1 MLMPELYRHAAP
13 PSYAVEVS
21 TLYLHKNTSVSLLR
35 YHFVWCPKRRR
46 KVLIGNVALR
56 LKELLEEKTAE
67 LGWSIVA
74 LEIMPDHVHLF
85 LGTDPDVS
93 PTQVMHALKGYT
105 SRVLRQEFPK
115 LQAMPSLWTRSYWVS
130 TAGKVSAEVI
140 ERYIAEQKT
149 RD

>member
-1 MLMPELYRHAAP
+1 M
-13 PSYAVEVS
+13 EVPVS
-21 TLYLHKNTSVSLLR
+21 YLHKNTSVSLLR

-46 KVLIGNVALR
+46 KVLTGRVALR

-67 LGWSIVA
+67 LDWSIVA
-74 LEIMPDHVHLF
+74 LDIMPDHVHLY

-105 SRVLRQEFPK
+105 SRVLRQEFPG
-115 LQAMPSLWTRSYWVS
+115 LQTMPSLWTRSSWVS
-130 TAGKVSAEVI
+130 TAGNVSAETI
-140 ERYIAEQKT
+140 QRYVSEQKT

>member
-1 MLMPELYRHAAP
+1 M
-13 PSYAVEVS
+13 EVS
-21 TLYLHKNTSVSLLR
+21 TPYLHKNTSVSLLR

-46 KVLIGNVALR
+46 KVLVGNVAER
-56 LKELLEEKTAE
+56 LKDLLEQKTAE

-74 LEIMPDHVHLF
+74 MEIMPDHVHLF

-105 SRVLRQEFPK
+105 SRVLRQEFPG
-115 LQAMPSLWTRSYWVS
+115 LQTMPSLWTRSYWVS
-130 TAGKVSAEVI
+130 TAGNVSAEVI
-140 ERYIAEQKT
+140 QRYIAEQKT

>member
-1 MLMPELYRHAAP
+1 MPKPYCHAALTC
-13 PSYAVEVS
+13 YAVEVP
-21 TLYLHKNTSVSLLR
+21 TPYLHKNTSVSLLR

-56 LKELLEEKTAE
+56 LKELLEEKAAE
-67 LGWSIVA
+67 RGWEIVA

-93 PTQVMHALKGYT
+93 PTQAMHALKGYT
-105 SRVLRQEFPK
+105 SRALRQEFPN

-130 TAGKVSAEVI
+130 TAGNVSAETI
-140 ERYIAEQKT
+140 QRYIAEQKT

>member
-1 MLMPELYRHAAP
+1 MPTP
-13 PSYAVEVS
+13 
-21 TLYLHKNTSVSLLR
+21 YLHKNISVSLLR

-56 LKELLEEKTAE
+56 LKELLEEKTAAQ
-67 LGWSIVA
+67 GWEIVA
-74 LEIMPDHVHLF
+74 LEIMPDHVHLC

-115 LQAMPSLWTRSYWVS
+115 LQTMPSLWTRSYWVS
-130 TAGKVSAEVI
+130 TAGNVSAEVI
-140 ERYIAEQKT
+140 QRYIAEQKT

>member
-1 MLMPELYRHAAP
+1 M
-13 PSYAVEVS
+13 EVP
-21 TLYLHKNTSVSLLR
+21 TAYLHKNTSVSLLR

-46 KVLIGNVALR
+46 KVLVGNVAER
-56 LKELLEEKTAE
+56 LKELLEQKTAE

-74 LEIMPDHVHLF
+74 IEIMPDHIHLF

-105 SRVLRQEFPK
+105 SRVLRQEFPG
-115 LQAMPSLWTRSYWVS
+115 LQTMPSLWTRSYWVS
-130 TAGKVSAEVI
+130 TAGNVSAEVI
-140 ERYIAEQKT
+140 QRYIAEQKT

>member
-1 MLMPELYRHAAP
+1 MPTP
-13 PSYAVEVS
+13 
-21 TLYLHKNTSVSLLR
+21 YLHKSTSVSLLR

-56 LKELLEEKTAE
+56 LKNLLEEKTAE
-67 LGWSIVA
+67 LGWEIVA
-74 LEIMPDHVHLF
+74 LEIRPDHVHLF

-105 SRVLRQEFPK
+105 SRILRQEFPK
-115 LQAMPSLWTRSYWVS
+115 LQTMPSLWTRSYWVS
-130 TAGKVSAEVI
+130 TAGNASAEVI
-140 ERYIAEQKT
+140 QRYIAEQKT